1 MNNMMIDNRSNK
13 QEHIRK
19 VDVLGNQLQQQKEK
33 VIHTNT
39 KIIYKL
45 NQKKDIFV
53 CDRKDN
59 VSLIQRIRN
68 EQNVF
73 WWN

>member
-1 MNNMMIDNRSNK
+1 MMIDNRSNK
-13 QEHIRK
+13 QEYIRK
-19 VDVLGNQLQQQKEK
+19 MDVLGNQLQQQKEK

-39 KIIYKL
+39 KVIYKL

>member
-1 MNNMMIDNRSNK
+1 MMIDNRSNK
-13 QEHIRK
+13 QEYIRK
-19 VDVLGNQLQQQKEK
+19 MDVLGNQLQQQKEK

-53 CDRKDN
+53 CDIK
-59 VSLIQRIRN
+59 V
-68 EQNVF
+68 
-73 WWN
+73 